1 MENPQ
6 EQYNNNHVNDLHGNL
21 TQIPVHLLRFIST
34 TGECSEQR
42 KERERKE
49 DETNQQSKS
58 NSFYYGVYDTVN
70 HFVNYYYGPSS
81 SRKNQFTQL
90 LNKIFSGILIA
101 QSQPSLE
108 SELINQANTNNQT
121 NTNNQVINSRGNGLC
136 AYNCLYMFLTMSR
149 PDILDLYDTNDFAV
163 FKQKI
168 RDMAVYSLDS
178 EIREFMIPLIDDPS
192 TPDLDPIFT
201 SFVNFTGIN
210 ILMINI
216 NDNTFM
222 YTKSQFTNNYKAP
235 PSDYLVIIR
244 KAEHLMFL
252 HSNKDFTHRQLL
264 YQQIESNI
272 N

>member
-1 MENPQ
+1 MSSLSST
-6 EQYNNNHVNDLHGNL
+6 NNNIYQGNL
-21 TQIPVHLLRFIST
+21 SEIPDSLLKFIST
-34 TGECSEQR
+34 TGECPEQR
-42 KERERKE
+42 KIREINEEEKKQLIPS
-49 DETNQQSKS
+49 DSY
-58 NSFYYGVYDTVN
+58 YYGVYDTID
-70 HFVNYYYGPSS
+70 HFVNFYYGYTSHN
-81 SRKNQFTQL
+81 KKKFTEL
-90 LNKIFSGILIA
+90 LNKIFKDVLVPWSG
-101 QSQPSLE
+101 
-108 SELINQANTNNQT
+108 
-121 NTNNQVINSRGNGLC
+121 NQVINSRGNGLC
-136 AYNCLYMFLTMSR
+136 AYNCLYMFLIMSR
-149 PDILDLYDTNDFAV
+149 PDILNLYDINEKFTE
-163 FKQKI
+163 FKSSV
-168 RDMAVYSLDS
+168 RNMAVEYLDP
-178 EIREFMIPLIDDPS
+178 EIRECMTPLIDDTS

-252 HSNKDFTHRQLL
+252 HSNKNFTHRQLL